1 LRDEKENTGACQNK
15 NKTPLHSLARSARE
29 WRVSMRMDEE
39 DDEEFPELFPA
50 QQVLALGELKKL
62 SLGKMEE
69 CWRLVGDIERDSTL
83 RFAFYAYGPR
93 AVLGQTR
100 GYDYSYDV
108 HWFDEHFPA
117 RENERFPTLQIGYP
131 RTVYE
136 QYADETPRVRL
147 FMTLICC
154 YERWNAGYCE
164 IQEKLTF

>member
-1 LRDEKENTGACQNK
+1 MM
-15 NKTPLHSLARSARE
+15 
-29 WRVSMRMDEE
+29 MRMDEE
-39 DDEEFPELFPA
+39 DDDDIPELFPA

-117 RENERFPTLQIGYP
+117 QENERFPTLQIGYP
-131 RTVYE
+131 RMVYE
-136 QYADETPRVRL
+136 QYAEETPRVRL

-154 YERWNAGYCE
+154 MDRWNAGYCE
-164 IQEKLTF
+164 IREKLTF